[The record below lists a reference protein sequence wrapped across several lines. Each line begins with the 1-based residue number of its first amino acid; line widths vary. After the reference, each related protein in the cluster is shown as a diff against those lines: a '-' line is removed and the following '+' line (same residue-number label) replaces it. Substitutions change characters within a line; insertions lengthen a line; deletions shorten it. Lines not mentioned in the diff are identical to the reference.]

1 MKIKQIEFNNFRIY
15 YGKNTIDLTT
25 TKGRNLVI
33 VSGKNGFGKTT
44 FLMGLVWCLYGRQ
57 MEDVDDLYK
66 KEISDAGGYQKY
78 ITNSIN
84 RLSKKEQG
92 RNQRFSVSIT
102 FSHVNIQGINANEIE
117 IIRSNDSE
125 TNNDELVILVDGK
138 ENELAKMVGAEMFIR
153 DYILPKEIAK
163 FFFFD
168 AEKIVSLAEIN
179 TAEQRRKLSS
189 AYSEVLGIKKYEDM
203 KNELEEFR
211 ASLRKE
217 SASVEERQKL
227 NALQTEIENID
238 LAIQGV
244 IEDCDGYE
252 IEKRDK
258 KRKSEEYLTKL
269 IRAGSVITEDELLEL
284 RNQEEKLELRLV
296 SIQEEL
302 KQSYDEVPFAIVG
315 NKLIDIKNQIAL
327 EQKIEKAK
335 FQNEDVEQKVNNVIN
350 ELVLEEKSFDLPVD
364 HRISTFFHH
373 KIQEIIKKHFF
384 SDIESVPVGSVQLHT
399 MTDNQVSEFNSL
411 IDHLKYS
418 FGSQFKAINEEYQ
431 RVNSELSSIRRKIK
445 DAESKTEDPIV
456 AEDRQERNRI
466 ELEIQSLDLKIQD
479 AVATKGAKEQEKVQ
493 KSKQINELQE
503 RIQVS
508 KQNKE
513 KDDTTSQLIK
523 TLTEFIKTFKQ
534 EKKKSLED
542 EILKSLKSLMH
553 KKNFIKR
560 VEVQFIGDDM
570 EINLFNS
577 RDEQIRKEALSK
589 GEQQMYATSLLM
601 GLVEESDI
609 DFPVFIDSPMQK
621 FDDDHAENI
630 VRYFYPRVSEQVVI
644 FPLINKEMTQDEYN
658 IILPRINQAYLI
670 NNRDEDSSEFLQV
683 EPENLFRRYKKLYKN
698 AD

>member
-15 YGKNTIDLTT
+15 HGNNSIDLTT

-57 MEDVDDLYK
+57 MEDVDELYK
-66 KEISDAGGYQKY
+66 KEIVDAGGYQKY

-84 RLSKKEQG
+84 RLSRKEQG
-92 RNQRFSVSIT
+92 RNLRFSVSIT

-211 ASLRKE
+211 TNLRKE
-217 SASVEERQKL
+217 SASVQERQKL
-227 NALQTEIENID
+227 NELQTEIDNID
-238 LAIQGV
+238 ISIQSLT
-244 IEDCDGYE
+244 EDCDGFE

-269 IRAGSVITEDELLEL
+269 IRAGSVITEEELLEL
-284 RNQEEKLELRLV
+284 RDQEGKLELRLAA
-296 SIQEEL
+296 IQEEL
-302 KQSYDEVPFAIVG
+302 KLSYDEVPFAIAG
-315 NKLIDIKNQIAL
+315 NKLIDIKSQIAL

-335 FQNEDVEQKVNNVIN
+335 FQNDDVEQKINSVIN
-350 ELVLEEKSFDLPVD
+350 ELVTEEKSFDLPVD
-364 HRISTFFHH
+364 HRISTFFHD

-384 SDIESVPVGSVQLHT
+384 SDIESVPVGSVQLHV
-399 MTDNQVSEFNSL
+399 MTDNQISEFTSL

-418 FGSQFKAINEEYQ
+418 FGNQFKTLNEEYQ
-431 RVNSELSSIRRKIK
+431 RVISELNSIRRKIK

-456 AEDRQERNRI
+456 AQDRHSRNLI
-466 ELEIQSLDLKIQD
+466 EVEIQTLENKIRG
-479 AVATKGAKEQEKVQ
+479 AENTKGIKEQEKIQ

-513 KDDTTSQLIK
+513 KDDTTSQLIG
-523 TLTEFIKTFKQ
+523 TLTEFIKTFK
-534 EKKKSLED
+534 EAKKKSLED

-560 VEVQFIGDDM
+560 VEVQFIGEDM

-577 RDEQIRKEALSK
+577 RDELIRKEALSK

-630 VRYFYPRVSEQVVI
+630 VRNFYPRVSEQVVI

-683 EPENLFRRYKKLYKN
+683 EPENLFRTYKKLYKN